1 MASKRLVPFG
11 SLGAFA
17 GQIGDAYGA
26 ATLVAIGYLLAYLIW
41 AVVPEF
47 GTAQRALVTQIAFI
61 PTDLAAA
68 VVCWMAAARADLDRR
83 TRRAWQRVALALLL
97 NWTVSCLVI
106 YHNWFLG
113 GQPGFVVAD
122 IVNLFVYPVM
132 LWGLLSFPIAPR
144 TASERTRF
152 WLDTGTVMLSGTM
165 VVWYFVLRPIALDTT
180 SGLLDIT
187 VAVAYPIGDLVL
199 LFGSMAVLLRR
210 PEETSRRAL
219 AFVAAG
225 LLTFFLS
232 DLVDSYLTLN
242 GTGDRRWLSAM
253 WIARGVFVI
262 AGAQYFRRGAPSD
275 AAPAPH
281 QTTPFS
287 LMPYAALVIGY
298 GLLISVVVD
307 AWAEPLGGLVLGAVA
322 LTGLTVLRQIAAV
335 RERDRAQQAAR
346 RTEERFVAL
355 VRHASDLIVVLEPD
369 STVRYVSPSI
379 ERLLGYEPA
388 DIAGMALLELVHPDD
403 AARAREFVSAS
414 AERPGVTE
422 PLAWRLLHRDGTW
435 RHVENVGTNLL
446 DEPSVR
452 GLVLNTRDVTER
464 TRIEAELER
473 ARDAALASA
482 RLKSEFLAN
491 MSHEIRTPMNGVLGM
506 TSLLT
511 DTDLTPEQREYA
523 ETAHSCADS
532 LLTLIND
539 ILDFSKIEAGKLAF
553 EVLDF
558 DLWSTIDGA
567 FDLVAGR
574 AHAKG
579 LELAAFV
586 DADVPTNL
594 RGDPGRIRQ
603 VLTNLVGNAVK
614 FTDRGEIVV
623 SVSAVEETARD
634 VTVRVAVRDTGIG
647 IAPEAQQRLFDA
659 FTQADGSTTRRYG
672 GTGLGLAISRQ
683 LVQLMNGEI
692 GVKSQLGQGSTF
704 WFTVR
709 FEKQSRPAAP
719 VPPSP
724 VLASARVLVV
734 DGCETVG
741 RAVRQL
747 ASAWCG
753 VVDHAGGRAEALAML
768 RREAGAGRA
777 YDVAIVDTNAAEREA
792 RELVRAIRADD
803 ALEATRIVRLAPLGH
818 GSNLRAGGVATH
830 LTKPVKRSQLRR
842 CLEAAVSG
850 AVDMEAGRRPSAPP
864 RVPIDREQHTREAGE
879 GARVL
884 IVEDNPVNRMVVVRR
899 LAASGYS
906 IDVATNGLEA
916 LDALAKGEYDLVLMD
931 CQMPEMDGYGATE
944 EIRRREGASKHT
956 TIIAMTANALEGD
969 RDRCLAAGMDDYIS
983 KPIDWDELRAT
994 LERWSVAGSIAGER
1008 RLG

>member
-1 MASKRLVPFG
+1 MPNKRLESFG
-11 SLGAFA
+11 SLGAIA
-17 GQIGDAYGA
+17 GRIGDACGAVTLA
-26 ATLVAIGYLLAYLIW
+26 ATGYLLVYLIW
-41 AVVPEF
+41 AVVP
-47 GTAQRALVTQIAFI
+47 GVDTALRELVTQIAFV
-61 PTDLAAA
+61 PLDLAAA
-68 VVCWMAAARADLDRR
+68 VCCWMAAARADLDQQ
-83 TRRAWQRVALALLL
+83 TRRAWRLVALALLM

-106 YHNWFLG
+106 YHNWVLG
-113 GQPGFVVAD
+113 ADPGFVVPD

-152 WLDTGTVMLSGTM
+152 WLDTSTVMLSGTM
-165 VVWYFVLRPIALDTT
+165 VVWYFVLRPIALDTP
-180 SGLLDIT
+180 SGLLDI
-187 VAVAYPIGDLVL
+187 VVGVAYPIGDLVL

-219 AFVAAG
+219 TFVAVG
-225 LLTFFLS
+225 LLTFFVS
-232 DLVDSYLTLN
+232 DLADSYLSLD
-242 GTGDRRWLSAM
+242 GTAVDRRWLSAM

-275 AAPAPH
+275 AAPAPP

-287 LMPYAALVIGY
+287 LMPYVALVIGY
-298 GLLISVVVD
+298 GLLISVVIDV
-307 AWAEPLGGLVLGAVA
+307 WAEPLGGLVIGAVA

-335 RERDRAQQAAR
+335 RERDGAQQTAR

-355 VRHASDLIVVLEPD
+355 ARHASDLIVVLDPD

-388 DIAGMALLELVHPDD
+388 GIVGTALLELVHPDD
-403 AARAREFVSAS
+403 APRAREFVSAS
-414 AERPGVTE
+414 AARPGVTE
-422 PLAWRLLHRDGTW
+422 PIAWRLLHRDGTW

-452 GLVLNTRDVTER
+452 GLVLNTRDVSER

-506 TSLLT
+506 TSLLR
-511 DTDLTPEQREYA
+511 DSELTPEQREFA

-539 ILDFSKIEAGKLAF
+539 ILDFSKIEAGKLSF

-574 AHAKG
+574 AHSKG

-586 DADVPTNL
+586 GADVPTNL
-594 RGDPGRIRQ
+594 RGDPGRVQQ

-614 FTDRGEIVV
+614 FTERGEIVV
-623 SVSAVEETARD
+623 SVSAVEETARE

-683 LVQLMNGEI
+683 LVKLMNGEI
-692 GVKSQLGQGSTF
+692 GVESQLGQGSTF

-709 FEKQSRPAAP
+709 FEKQAQPATP
-719 VPPSP
+719 VPPGP
-724 VLASARVLVV
+724 DLAGARVLIV

-753 VVDHAGGRAEALAML
+753 VVDHAGGRDEALAML

-777 YDVAIVDTNAAEREA
+777 YDVAIVDMSAAERDGL
-792 RELVRAIRADD
+792 ELVRTIREDES
-803 ALEATRIVRLAPLGH
+803 LEATRIVGLAPLGH
-818 GSNLRAGGVATH
+818 RAHLRAGGVATH
-830 LTKPVKRSQLRR
+830 LTKPPKRSQLRR

-850 AVDMEAGRRPSAPP
+850 VADTPAGLGPSAPP
-864 RVPIDREQHTREAGE
+864 RAAIGRDQHTREAE
-879 GARVL
+879 ATRVL

-899 LAASGYS
+899 LERSGYAV
-906 IDVATNGLEA
+906 DVAVNGLEA
-916 LDALAKGEYDLVLMD
+916 LDALAKAGYDLVLMD
-931 CQMPEMDGYGATE
+931 CQMPEMDGYSATE
-944 EIRRREGASKHT
+944 EIRRREGASTHT

-969 RDRCLAAGMDDYIS
+969 RDLCLAAGMDDYIS

-994 LERWSVAGSIAGER
+994 LARWSVAGSIAGAS
-1008 RLG
+1008 RLA

>member
-1 MASKRLVPFG
+1 
-11 SLGAFA
+11 
-17 GQIGDAYGA
+17 
-26 ATLVAIGYLLAYLIW
+26 
-41 AVVPEF
+41 
-47 GTAQRALVTQIAFI
+47 
-61 PTDLAAA
+61 
-68 VVCWMAAARADLDRR
+68 
-83 TRRAWQRVALALLL
+83 
-97 NWTVSCLVI
+97 
-106 YHNWFLG
+106 
-113 GQPGFVVAD
+113 
-122 IVNLFVYPVM
+122 
-132 LWGLLSFPIAPR
+132 
-144 TASERTRF
+144 
-152 WLDTGTVMLSGTM
+152 
-165 VVWYFVLRPIALDTT
+165 
-180 SGLLDIT
+180 
-187 VAVAYPIGDLVL
+187 
-199 LFGSMAVLLRR
+199 
-210 PEETSRRAL
+210 
-219 AFVAAG
+219 
-225 LLTFFLS
+225 
-232 DLVDSYLTLN
+232 
-242 GTGDRRWLSAM
+242 
-253 WIARGVFVI
+253 
-262 AGAQYFRRGAPSD
+262 
-275 AAPAPH
+275 
-281 QTTPFS
+281 
-287 LMPYAALVIGY
+287 MPYAAIVIGY
-298 GLLISVVVD
+298 GLLIGVVREV
-307 AWAEPLGGLVLGAVA
+307 WAEPLGGLVLGAVA
-322 LTGLTVLRQIAAV
+322 LTGLTVLRQITAV

-388 DIAGMALLELVHPDD
+388 GIVGRALLELVHPDD

-414 AERPGVTE
+414 AARPGVTE
-422 PLAWRLLHRDGTW
+422 PLAWRLRHRDGTW

-452 GLVLNTRDVTER
+452 GLVLNTRDVSER
-464 TRIEAELER
+464 TRIEGELER

-511 DTDLTPEQREYA
+511 DTDLTPEQREFA

-558 DLWSTIDGA
+558 DLWSPIDGA

-594 RGDPGRIRQ
+594 QGDPGRVQQ

-634 VTVRVAVRDTGIG
+634 VMVRVAVRDTGIG

-683 LVQLMNGEI
+683 LVMLMNGEI
-692 GVKSQLGQGSTF
+692 GVESQLGQGSTF

-709 FEKQSRPAAP
+709 FEKQARPATP

-724 VLASARVLVV
+724 VLAGARVLVV

-753 VVDHAGGRAEALAML
+753 VVDHAGGRDEALAML
-768 RREAGAGRA
+768 RRGAGAGRA
-777 YDVAIVDTNAAEREA
+777 YDVAIVDTNAAERDGL
-792 RELVRAIRADD
+792 ELIRAIREDE
-803 ALEATRIVRLAPLGH
+803 ALEATSIVRLAPLGH
-818 GSNLRAGGVATH
+818 GSNLRVGGVAAH
-830 LTKPVKRSQLRR
+830 LTKPLKRSQLRR

-850 AVDMEAGRRPSAPP
+850 VADTADRRPSAPP
-864 RVPIDREQHTREAGE
+864 RAPIGRDQHTREPGE
-879 GARVL
+879 AARVL
-884 IVEDNPVNRMVVVRR
+884 IVEDNLVNKVLVLRR
-899 LAASGYS
+899 LTTWGYFVDAA
-906 IDVATNGLEA
+906 ANGLEA
-916 LDALAKGEYDLVLMD
+916 LDALAKAEYDLVLMD
-931 CQMPEMDGYGATE
+931 CQMPEMDGYSATE

-956 TIIAMTANALEGD
+956 TVIAMTANALEGD

-983 KPIDWDELRAT
+983 KPIDWDEMRAM
-994 LERWSVAGSIAGER
+994 LERWSVTGSMTGAR
-1008 RLG
+1008 RLA